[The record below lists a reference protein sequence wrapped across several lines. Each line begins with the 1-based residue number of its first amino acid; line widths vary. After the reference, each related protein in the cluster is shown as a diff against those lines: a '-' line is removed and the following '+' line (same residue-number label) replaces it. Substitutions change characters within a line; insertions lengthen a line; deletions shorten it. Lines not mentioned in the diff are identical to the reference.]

1 MPQALSVA
9 SLREILSDSTSG
21 WTRRPAATE
30 ADIQALIAATD
41 FDLPKELLAF
51 LQYSNGGEG
60 FLCIEPWYFQLC
72 SAGELVEY
80 NKGYNV
86 EEFLPGWFAIGS
98 NGGGEMLAIRKQD
111 GSPCPVYMV
120 PFIPMA
126 ESDAVQ
132 IAHDFEMF
140 AMALG
145 REEDKA

>member
-1 MPQALSVA
+1 MATL
-9 SLREILSDSTSG
+9 LEILNDPTAG
-21 WTRRPAATE
+21 WMRRPPATE
-30 ADIQALIAATD
+30 AAIQALTVSCD
-41 FDLPKELLAF
+41 FGLPEEYLSF
-51 LQYSNGGEG
+51 LRYSDGGEG

-72 SAGELVEY
+72 SAEEVIPY
-80 NKGYNV
+80 NQGYSV

-98 NGGGEMLAIRKQD
+98 NGGGEMLAMRKRD

-120 PFIPMA
+120 PFIPME

-145 REEDKA
+145 REDRS

>member
-1 MPQALSVA
+1 MAPL
-9 SLREILSDSTSG
+9 LEILSDSTAG
-21 WTRRPAATE
+21 WTRRPAATK
-30 ADIQALIAATD
+30 ADIQALIAACD
-41 FDLPKELLAF
+41 FDLPDEYLAF

-60 FLCIEPWYFQLC
+60 FLRIEPWYFQLC
-72 SAGELVEY
+72 PAEEVVEY

-98 NGGGEMLAIRKQD
+98 NGGGEMLAIRKSD

-145 REEDKA
+145 REGDRA